1 MRLRTGRALEV
12 VDVADTGALVEGD
25 ARLLPG
31 THLDVH
37 VITRTGRVLIRS
49 RVARA
54 YVCLVQADV
63 IRYRTALAFAGP
75 IDAGG

>member
-1 MRLRTGRALEV
+1 MRLRTGRELV
-12 VDVADTGALVEGD
+12 VIDVADSGALVEGD

-37 VITRTGRVLIRS
+37 VITRAGRVLIRS

-54 YVCLVQADV
+54 YVCIVQADA
-63 IRYRTALAFAGP
+63 IRYRTALAFSTA
-75 IDAGG
+75 IDASG